1 MKKLSIYYITFL
13 VLISSLAF
21 TQNQAKKWYFGTQAG
36 LDFMTTPPTALTN
49 GTMNC
54 SEGTACLSDA
64 AGNILFYTDGMTI
77 YNSAHL
83 AMTNGTAMAAN
94 NNACQSSVI
103 VKQPGTSNI
112 YYVFLM
118 QGNGGDFYYSI
129 VDMSLS
135 GGLGAVTASNVLV
148 STVMTEKLTATRH
161 CNGTDV
167 WIITHNWG
175 NNQFSARL
183 LTAAGLSAPV
193 NSNIG
198 TSHNG
203 TVNNVLG
210 CMKVSP
216 TGKKIGLGI
225 WASINTFEL
234 YDFDNVTGV
243 VSNSLVLGT
252 TFAQAYGV
260 EFSPDGS
267 KFYGS
272 CETNV
277 GTSIYQWDLCAG
289 APAAIIASQYTV
301 VSASLGVVRNG
312 IQVATDGKIYVA
324 RNTQSSLGVINSPN
338 LAGAACNYV
347 DAGQTLGTQVSTR
360 GLPNFEN
367 SLFKQAPQPITYFTN
382 AALGCLS
389 ATLSC
394 GSNTM
399 TQVGCASS
407 GFSLTSFLWKLGDP
421 ASGAANTST
430 LISPSHT
437 YPAPGTYTAQLILN
451 YSCGGGTDT
460 VTKAIVITSPTL
472 SCVSA
477 TATCNGLGA
486 ATVTTLGGS
495 GVNSYTWMPGNLTT
509 SVISNVIP
517 GTFTINMTDF
527 TGCTGSLVTNVTT
540 PINATPILTVSS
552 ASICPSAVANLLAS
566 GASSYTWNPGGIIGN
581 TYTASPLANTTY
593 TLIGEASSCTA
604 VATPTVFLKSVPV
617 VSVVTNPAVCSGQ
630 SLQLNGS
637 GGGSY
642 FWNGPLTFT
651 SNAQNPLIAQASV
664 GNAGVYS
671 MLVTA
676 ANGCTASASTTVLVN
691 AIPTLA
697 LVSSTVCTP
706 QTLSVSVNTGT
717 SSITY
722 TWTGPNSF
730 TSSLQNNLIVNTA
743 TVMSGIYQVTVAN
756 TQGCINTGSVNALVV
771 PVPVPTIISNA
782 PVCEGATLSFTAGG
796 GLTYLWNGPNSF
808 SATTQNPNITSAGS
822 PANGMYTVTTTNGY
836 CSVSATKSI
845 SLYPSPGLTLVSAS
859 QVCESKS
866 FTLQAIASGSIVSF
880 LWQGPAAFQD
890 TLQTT
895 WRDSCKIIHS
905 GFYSVTVTDTNQC
918 KATASASIQILP
930 KPPLSAL
937 GATVCMHQT
946 ATLSASG
953 ADTYTWTGPSFFLS
967 YNSSPVITNVSHVVP
982 CEYTVVGTNT
992 NNCFASVQVSVIPL
1006 PLPVPSLTVSAPRV
1020 CANSTITLK
1029 GAGGSS
1035 YLWTGPGNVTF
1046 LEKEAVF
1053 LVLNTGNFLTYSL
1066 MVTDTM
1072 GCKST
1077 TSTVVRVDP
1086 LPFGDLAGNFK
1097 SCLPFCTEYAFIP
1110 RDTIPITKYAWQLN
1124 NESFSTPRFKKCF
1137 ESAGEYSLRG
1147 FFTDVNNCSSTAS
1160 LVIQAYPTP
1169 KSDFSFSPESPVENT
1184 EEVVFENKSSGEGLE
1199 QWEWYFMKNEDKS
1212 LARNSAYF
1220 FREAGL
1226 FPVALKVK
1234 NKWGCQDTLVKVVSV
1249 VPDFHLY
1256 VPNVFTPNEDG
1267 LNDVFL
1273 PTGRGIKTYHLSIF
1287 NRWGLRVFESSELL
1301 YGWDGTYKGEAC
1313 KLDVYSWK
1321 ILISSSN
1328 DESREMKGH
1337 LSLVR

>member
-1 MKKLSIYYITFL
+1 MLS
-13 VLISSLAF
+13 
-21 TQNQAKKWYFGTQAG
+21 QNQAKKWYFGTQAG
-36 LDFMTTPPTALTN
+36 LDFMTTPPTALIN

-54 SEGTACLSDA
+54 SEGTACISDA
-64 AGNILFYTDGMTI
+64 SGNILFYTDGMTI

-148 STVMTEKLTATRH
+148 SSVMTEKLTATRH

-183 LTAAGLSAPV
+183 LTATGLSAPV
-193 NSNIG
+193 NSNVG
-198 TSHNG
+198 TMHNG

-277 GTSIYQWDLCAG
+277 GTSIYQWDMCAG
-289 APAAIIASQYTV
+289 TPAAIIASQYTV
-301 VSASLGVVRNG
+301 VTASLGVVRNG

-324 RNTQSSLGVINSPN
+324 RNTQGSLGVINSPN

-367 SLFKQAPQPITYFTN
+367 SLFKQAPQPITYVTN

-394 GSNTM
+394 GSNTLI
-399 TQVGCASS
+399 QVGCASS

-421 ASGAANTST
+421 ASGSANTST

-472 SCVSA
+472 SCISA

-495 GVNSYTWMPGNLTT
+495 GANSYTWMPGNLTS
-509 SVISNVIP
+509 SVVTNVIP
-517 GTFTINMTDF
+517 GTFTINMSDA
-527 TGCTGSLVTNVTT
+527 TGCTGSLVTNVVT
-540 PINATPILTVSS
+540 PMNATPVLTVASV
-552 ASICPSAVANLLAS
+552 SICPTAAATLLAS
-566 GASSYTWNPGGIIGN
+566 GANSYTWNPGGITGN
-581 TYTASPLANTTY
+581 TFTASPLTNTTY
-593 TLIGEASSCTA
+593 TLIGEASTCTA
-604 VATPTVFLKSVPV
+604 MSTPTVFLKTVPV
-617 VSVVTNPAVCSGQ
+617 VSIGVNPAVCSGQ

-642 FWNGPLTFT
+642 LWNGPLTFT
-651 SNAQNPLIAQASV
+651 STSQNPLVAPVSS
-664 GNAGVYS
+664 GNAGVYL
-671 MLVTA
+671 MIVTA
-676 ANGCTASASTTVLVN
+676 LNGCTASATTSVLVN
-691 AIPTLA
+691 PIPTLA
-697 LVSSTVCTP
+697 LVSSTVCAP
-706 QTLSVSVNTGT
+706 QTLSVSANSGPLNN
-717 SSITY
+717 Y
-722 TWTGPNSF
+722 NWTGPNAF
-730 TSSLQNNLIVNTA
+730 TSTLQNNFIVNTG
-743 TVMSGIYQVTVAN
+743 TVMSGIYQVTVTNAL
-756 TQGCINTGSVNALVV
+756 GCINTGSINATVV
-771 PVPVPTIISNA
+771 EPPIPTIISNA
-782 PVCEGATLSFTAGG
+782 PVCEGAVLSFTAGG

-808 SATTQNPNITSAGS
+808 SSAVQNPSIASVAS
-822 PANGMYTVTTTNGY
+822 QANGIYTVTATNGY
-836 CSVSATKSI
+836 CSISATKSI
-845 SLYPSPGLTLVSAS
+845 SLYPAPGLTLAGAN
-859 QVCESKS
+859 QICESKS
-866 FTLQAIASGSIVSF
+866 FTLQATTSGSIVSF

-895 WRDSCKIIHS
+895 WRDSCKIIYS

-918 KATASASIQILP
+918 KASASTNIQILP
-930 KPPLSAL
+930 KPPLSAY
-937 GATVCMHQT
+937 GATVCMQEP
-946 ATLSASG
+946 AILKAFG

-967 YNSSPVITNVSHVVP
+967 YNSSPVVTNVSHVVP
-982 CEYTVVGTNT
+982 YEYTVVGTNS
-992 NNCFASVQVSVIPL
+992 NNCSASIQVSVIPL
-1006 PLPVPSLTVSAPRV
+1006 PLPVPSLTVSASRA
-1020 CANSTITLK
+1020 CANSTIQVK
-1029 GAGGSS
+1029 GDGGVS
-1035 YLWTGPGNVTF
+1035 YLWMGPGNVTF

-1086 LPFGDLAGNFK
+1086 LPFGDVSGNFK
-1097 SCLPFCTEYAFIP
+1097 SCLPFCTEYAFTP
-1110 RDTIPITKYAWQLN
+1110 RDTIPISKYVWQLN
-1124 NESFSTPRFKKCF
+1124 SESFSTAQFKKCF
-1137 ESAGEYSLRG
+1137 TTAGEYSLRG
-1147 FFTDVNNCSSTAS
+1147 FFTDINNCSSTAS
-1160 LVIQAYPTP
+1160 IVIKAYPTP
-1169 KSDFSFSPESPVENT
+1169 KSDFDFFPENPVENT

-1212 LARNSAYF
+1212 SLKNGSYF

-1234 NKWGCQDTLVKVVSV
+1234 NKWGCQDTLVKVVNV

-1273 PTGRGIKTYHLSIF
+1273 PMGRGIRTYHLAVF
-1287 NRWGLRVFESSELL
+1287 NRWGLEVFESSELL
-1301 YGWDGTYKGEAC
+1301 YGWDGTYKGESC
-1313 KLDVYSWK
+1313 KMDVYSWR

-1328 DESREMKGH
+1328 GESKEMKGH